1 MKETFIPRNRKLS
14 NVLALV
20 LLGLIFLGG
29 IFHFWFIN
37 NTEEFF
43 ENIVS
48 TQSQGKVKLKV
59 KSVSFN
65 YFSRKVRLQ
74 QAEFFSEDSLSSTN
88 SYRFNVA
95 DLRIKVKSIRSLIFE
110 QEILIDSLSLVT
122 PHVIITHLRH
132 NEINDEN
139 DTVNI
144 HQEFSIAREMGNI
157 YRSIEDALNIL
168 QIRYFK
174 IIEGRFSLVNALRPK
189 DKPIDISH
197 IFLEVDN
204 INVNEAQKKD
214 SAKFLF
220 SDNIILR
227 THSQQIVFPGGR
239 HKLSFD
245 AFQMNVKDKKIEI
258 DNCRI
263 SGEKSDTSKVAF
275 DMFFRKLQLLNFDF
289 AALANDDLIK
299 ADSVYCQDPEFKLSL
314 VLRKKTEVRKNQSF
328 QLNEVFRQLGSN
340 MEIKFAG
347 LSNANVEI
355 TTTRDNNPVVFSSE
369 GNDLFLYDFSIDN
382 AATKPI
388 QMGGIDVAIR
398 NYDMV
403 TRDGSTAIKF
413 DSIQLRNNTIR
424 LNNFSLSPTNQV
436 SNKNIRNIDVPLL
449 QITGLSWENLLA
461 DRTIVAEK
469 AVLHNPRI
477 SYKKINQGKS
487 RQSFFH
493 ALAGIDELMEVD
505 QLELINGQFK
515 LDLKDQKSFEL
526 ENINFSIRSNQFVSS
541 QNIGHIERSIEQF
554 NFSKGS
560 IRLNNLNIVLNDVKY
575 AGRREQLHAVSVTV
589 NDLDNQSVALLN
601 DVYVTN
607 LSVNEAL
614 KKFSVDSVSWSEGNI
629 NYLPTQIKKGA
640 KQSKS
645 EINIHN
651 ISGKNTRVNTNLPSL
666 KLKMDL
672 YWVKADKFSVLGND
686 RPVFENLSFSGE
698 QFSSQT
704 NDLLLQVGNYTIKDN
719 QSSSLEQVLLERNS
733 LYDSLYVAIPTLKFT
748 PSINALL
755 QNQYAFSTLEAYKPV
770 FRYSSQVKAGNKD
783 SSVFKLP
790 AAFVE
795 NLKIFQPEISIK
807 NISADNAQEIFM
819 HGLNDEN
826 NVLQLSNINTTLQNI
841 NIGEII
847 LETNNLV
854 FVNENKRWGVDSGK
868 LRLSITGIHFSKK
881 QNPSLSGRALLKQ
894 AYFLNPIPFRLSENS
909 TITLDSIQINNLDL
923 GTGNKSLLQYLKN
936 SPSFKISRLTG
947 KLEDTATII
956 RWFNG
961 KYDHAKKY
969 VELDSFSYR
978 PLLNRDEY
986 ISSQP
991 YQSDYLLAKT
1001 GLFTISDLNIEKY
1014 LADSILELGLI
1025 KADKADISVFRNKLV
1040 PRKQIPIK
1048 YLPTVAMQNNSKLFN
1063 IDSINL
1069 TRSQITY
1076 TELSEKTK
1084 DTGTI
1089 YFTSMDVHSGP
1100 YTNMNIGDNDSL
1112 RVHARGNL
1120 FDKGVLNLQFHQSYL
1135 DSLAGFELAMQAE
1148 LEDATVVNQVLV
1160 PITQVKI
1167 SSGTLDSLWLYATG
1181 NNYATRGEMKM
1192 LYNKLKV
1199 QVKKNDNE
1207 KASFSEKLSSFIANN
1222 FLIRSHNLQQK
1233 TGIIFFER
1241 WQDRSVFNYLV
1252 KILVSGISTSIGL
1265 KSNAKA
1271 IKEYELHIKKL
1282 TR

>member
-14 NVLALV
+14 NILALV

-37 NTEEFF
+37 NTEQFF

-48 TQSQGKVKLKV
+48 TQSNGKVKLKV

-65 YFSRKVRLQ
+65 YFSRNVRLQ
-74 QAEFFSEDSLSSTN
+74 QAEFFSEDTLSSTN

-95 DLRIKVKSIRSLIFE
+95 DLKIKVKSVRALIFK
-110 QEILIDSLSLVT
+110 QEILIDSLSLIT
-122 PHVIITHLRH
+122 PHVTITHLRH
-132 NEINDEN
+132 NELNED
-139 DTVNI
+139 DTSNV

-174 IIEGRFSLVNALRPK
+174 IIEGRFSLVNALQPN
-189 DKPIDISH
+189 DQPINITH

-204 INVNEAQKKD
+204 IAVNDAQKKD
-214 SAKFLF
+214 TAKFLF

-227 THSQQIVFPGGR
+227 THSQQIFFPGGR
-239 HKLSFD
+239 HKLSFG
-245 AFQMNVKDKKIEI
+245 AFEMNVKDKKIEI
-258 DNCRI
+258 DNCRV

-314 VLRKKTEVRKNQSF
+314 VLRSKGEARKNQPF
-328 QLNEVFRQLGSN
+328 QLDEVMRQVGSN

-369 GNDLFLYDFSIDN
+369 GNDLFLYDFSINN
-382 AATKPI
+382 AAKKPI
-388 QMGGIDVAIR
+388 KMGGIDVAIR

-436 SNKNIRNIDVPLL
+436 SNRNIRNIDVPLL
-449 QITGLSWENLLA
+449 QITGLSWETLLA
-461 DRTIVAEK
+461 DRKIVAEK

-477 SYKKINQGKS
+477 SYKRINQAKS
-487 RQSFFH
+487 KQSFFH
-493 ALAGIDELMEVD
+493 ALAGIDEFMEVD
-505 QLELINGQFK
+505 QLELINGQFR
-515 LDLKDQKSFEL
+515 LDLKEQKSFEL
-526 ENINFSIRSNQFVSS
+526 ENMNFSLRSNQFVSS

-560 IRLNNLNIVLNDVKY
+560 IRLNNLNISLNDVKY
-575 AGRREQLHAVSVTV
+575 AGRMEQLHAESVTV
-589 NDLDNQSVALLN
+589 NDMDNESVAFLN

-607 LSVNEAL
+607 LSINEAL
-614 KKFSVDSVSWSEGNI
+614 KKFSVDSVSWHEGDI
-629 NYLPTQIKKGA
+629 YYLPTKIKKGV
-640 KQSKS
+640 KQSTF

-651 ISGKNTRVNTNLPSL
+651 ISGKNTRISTDLPSL
-666 KLKMDL
+666 KLNMNL
-672 YWVKADKFSVLGND
+672 HSVKADKLTVLSHEK
-686 RPVFENLSFSGE
+686 PVFENLSFSGE
-698 QFSSQT
+698 QFSTQT
-704 NDLLLQVGNYTIKDN
+704 KDLKMNVGNYTIRDE
-719 QSSSLEQVLLERNS
+719 QPSTLQQVLVERNNPF
-733 LYDSLYVAIPTLKFT
+733 DSLYFAIPSLKFT
-748 PSINALL
+748 PSINSLL
-755 QNQYAFSTLEAYKPV
+755 RNQYSFTTIEANKPV
-770 FRYSSQVKAGNKD
+770 LHYSSQQRLANED
-783 SSVFKLP
+783 SSIFNLP
-790 AAFVE
+790 SAFVE
-795 NLKIFQPEISIK
+795 NLRLLQPEIIFS
-807 NISADNAQEIFM
+807 NHSTDNSQQITM
-819 HGLNDEN
+819 HGLKDKNSFLE
-826 NVLQLSNINTTLQNI
+826 LTNIDSKAQNI
-841 NIGEII
+841 NIGQ
-847 LETNNLV
+847 LSLQSNNLA
-854 FVNENKRWGVDSGK
+854 FVNENKRWGVDTGK
-868 LRLSITGIHFSKK
+868 LRLSITGMGFSKT
-881 QNPSLSGRALLKQ
+881 QNPSANWKALLQ
-894 AYFLNPIPFRLSENS
+894 YAYFVNPIPFQLSDVS
-909 TITLDSIQINNLDL
+909 SVTLDSVQINNLDL
-923 GTGNKSLLQYLKN
+923 GSGNKNLLQYLKN
-936 SPSFKISRLTG
+936 SPSLSVSRLTG
-947 KLEDTATII
+947 KMEDTATLI
-956 RWFNG
+956 RWYNG
-961 KYDHAKKY
+961 RYNHAQKFI
-969 VELDSFSYR
+969 ELDSFNYR
-978 PLLNRDEY
+978 PLLDRDDY

-1001 GLFTISDLNIEKY
+1001 GSLTVSDIEIEKY
-1014 LADSILELGLI
+1014 LDDEVLVIGNI
-1025 KADKADISVFRNKLV
+1025 KADNANVSVFRNKLI
-1040 PRKQIPIK
+1040 PRKQITIK
-1048 YLPTVAMQNNSKLFN
+1048 YLPTAALLKNAGRFN

-1069 TRSQITY
+1069 TRSRITY

-1089 YFTSMDVHSGP
+1089 YFTSLDVHSGP
-1100 YTNMNIGDNDSL
+1100 YTNLNIGNNDSL
-1112 RVHARGNL
+1112 RIHAKGKL
-1120 FDKGVLNLQFHQSYL
+1120 FDKGVLNLRFHQSYL

-1148 LEDATVVNQVLV
+1148 LEDASVVNQVLV

-1167 SSGTLDSLWLYATG
+1167 TSGTLDSLWLYATG
-1181 NNYATRGEMKM
+1181 NNYTARGEMKM

-1199 QVKKNDNE
+1199 QIKKNDTE
-1207 KASFSEKLSSFIANN
+1207 KASFGEKLSSFIANN

-1241 WQDRSVFNYLV
+1241 WQDRSVFNYMV

-1271 IKEYELHIKKL
+1271 IKEYELHIK
-1282 TR
+1282 TMSR